1 MADGADT
8 LCDVVQDHLQLLV
21 LPFKKLM
28 QFEEI
33 HPADIPV
40 VVTGFGVKYKLIGEQ
55 LVQLVGDGLSML
67 VRYSDVGF
75 HASLY

>member
-1 MADGADT
+1 
-8 LCDVVQDHLQLLV
+8 
-21 LPFKKLM
+21 M

-55 LVQLVGDGLSML
+55 LVQLVGNGLGML

-75 HASLY
+75 HASLYLIMLIVLIYIRNQS